1 MNNSRDPGRGPDKK
15 KSKDKSKGADFVVQG
30 SILAAAGIIVRLI
43 GLVYRIPLIRII
55 GDEGNGYY
63 TSAFSIYSIL
73 LIVSSYS
80 LPTAVS
86 KMVSARIARGRYRSA
101 VRILR
106 ASLVYAALIGGAA
119 AMAIWFGADFFAGA
133 MKMPYSSYALRTL
146 APTIWIM
153 AFLGVL
159 RGYFQGMG
167 TMMPT
172 AVSQILEQV
181 VNAAVSI
188 GAAWALFQ
196 KGLETDLAQGSTG
209 HAYAYGAAGGTI
221 GTGAGALIAFLFCL
235 FIMLVYRRTMRRQ
248 CRRDTSHV
256 IEGYG
261 RLAGTLTMTILPI
274 VLSSTVYNISSVLD
288 NFFFGQGMAYLGQE
302 EAIASQWGI
311 FGKYHTL
318 FMIPVA
324 IANALSSS
332 LIPSLSRA
340 MASRDRRQVLD
351 KVSTAIR
358 FSMLIAIPATVG
370 LTVLAAPIDQLLFPS
385 KSGDLLIQITMAGAS
400 AVVFY
405 SLSTVT
411 NAILQGIDR
420 MDTPLRNSAISL
432 ALHVAILMGMLYVL
446 EWGIYAVIF
455 SNILFALTMCVLN
468 GLSIRRYLHYRQEWK
483 KTFILPSLCALIM
496 GAVSFGV
503 SFGISKIVPTGRIWL
518 AIQGLAA
525 VLAAIGVYGV
535 CLLRLGAVDELELYD
550 MPAGRRLVR
559 IARRLHVL

>member
-432 ALHVAILMGMLYVL
+432 TLHVAILMGMLYVL

-518 AIQGLAA
+518 AIQVLAA